1 MYELTLVNGIALLL
15 AGVVAGFINTIAGGG
30 SMLTLPALMLLGM
43 PADIANA
50 TNRVGVM
57 FQSITGL
64 KGFHKEKK
72 LDTGAMVSIV
82 VPTLIGSAVGAV
94 LASWLPVDVLKPVLL
109 GSMVA
114 IALVMV
120 MKPSTMRP
128 TGEHVRTITSHPQ
141 AAIGLFLAGVYGGFL
156 QAGVGF
162 MLLAALAGS
171 LRYDLVRANALKIL
185 CTGAFTAVALG
196 IFIWNDLILWVPGLI
211 LALGSSVGAHFSV
224 KFAVT
229 ASQKTL
235 SWILFVMVLLASGA
249 AWFS

>member
-15 AGVVAGFINTIAGGG
+15 AGIVAGFINTVAGGG

-64 KGFHKEKK
+64 TGFHRQKK
-72 LDTGAMVSIV
+72 LDTGSMFSIV
-82 VPTLIGSAVGAV
+82 VPTLIGAVVGAG
-94 LASWLPVDVLKPVLL
+94 LAAWLPAEVLKPVLL
-109 GSMVA
+109 SCMMVM
-114 IALVMV
+114 ALVMV
-120 MKPSTMRP
+120 IRPSTMQP
-128 TGEHVRTITSHPQ
+128 SGESVRSVSTHPQ
-141 AAIGLFLAGVYGGFL
+141 SWFMLFLAGVYGGFV

-162 MLLAALAGS
+162 MLLAALAGG

-196 IFIWNDLILWVPGLI
+196 IFIWNDLVLWVPGLI
-211 LALGSSVGAHFSV
+211 LALGCSLGAHFSV
-224 KFAVT
+224 KFAVS

-235 SWILFVMVLLASGA
+235 GWILFAMVVLVCGA
-249 AWFS
+249 AWLS